1 MEWSVFEQRLLSR
14 DFEMIVMAWTGNP
27 ETDAFAMWHSSQ
39 VADQGSNIVG
49 FVNDEADRLIEQA
62 RQTMEYEPR
71 MELWR
76 QLHRL
81 LHVEQP
87 YTFLFTG
94 PRLTFIDQRFKN
106 VQRRSLRLYTSEWYV
121 PADLQRR

>member
-1 MEWSVFEQRLLSR
+1 
-14 DFEMIVMAWTGNP
+14 
-27 ETDAFAMWHSSQ
+27 
-39 VADQGSNIVG
+39 
-49 FVNDEADRLIEQA
+49 
-62 RQTMEYEPR
+62 MEYEPR

-76 QLHRL
+76 QFHRL

-106 VQRRSLRLYTSEWYV
+106 VQPRSLRLYTSEWYV